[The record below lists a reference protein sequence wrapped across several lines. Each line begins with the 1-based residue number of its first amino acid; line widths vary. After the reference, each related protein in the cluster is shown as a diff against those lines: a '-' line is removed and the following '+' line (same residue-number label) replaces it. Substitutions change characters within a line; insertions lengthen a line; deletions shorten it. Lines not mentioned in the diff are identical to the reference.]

1 MISYETRTGSIC
13 FTENF
18 LSKLIGHAVTSC
30 FGVVGMMPSS
40 NRQRLF
46 GLVTKEQALD
56 TGIEVTGNADQT
68 DVEIHIMVTY
78 GMNIAAIAASILDM
92 PMGYVRGGA
101 KDHGRGNQIEGVVP
115 VGKNVTEV
123 KVTFNETWGAEK
135 AHVFAVELF

>member
-30 FGVVGMMPSS
+30 FGVVGMMPAS

-56 TGIEVTGNADQT
+56 TGIEVTGDADQI

-78 GMNIAAIAASILDM
+78 GMNIAAIAASITEKVK
-92 PMGYVRGGA
+92 YVVFESTGITVN
-101 KDHGRGNQIEGVVP
+101 K
-115 VGKNVTEV
+115 VTV
-123 KVTFNETWGAEK
+123 KVDGIKE
-135 AHVFAVELF
+135 